1 MKNILGLD
9 LGPGSIGWAV
19 VEYSRSGEAPETPR
33 AIKAAGVR
41 VLPMD
46 AAELS
51 NFNKGSKQ
59 SQTAERTGLRSMR
72 RLLER
77 ARLRRERLCRVLR
90 QLGFLP
96 PHFEAALD
104 RYGKFTD
111 ERGCPLAWA
120 PAADGGRRFL
130 FETAFDEMVADFRA
144 HAAPGTDVALKLP
157 HDWTLYYLRRK
168 ALTREISREELAWVL
183 LSFNQK
189 RGYHRLRG
197 EEEEESKKKKTEERF
212 DEQVVTD
219 VCDTGETFK
228 ELKVIIVTLAD
239 GTRGKVFR
247 HDVPQWTG
255 RRLSLIVSTELD
267 RDGQP
272 RHDAQLDGPARR
284 FRVPTEDEWDTEWAL
299 VKAKAQH
306 DIDKA
311 GTTVGSYI
319 YEKLREEPGR
329 KVRGRLVRTID
340 RHYYRDEALAILRSQ
355 QRFHPELCDATLL
368 EACLDELYPHNPA
381 HRAQA
386 RGGGLV
392 RFIVDDV
399 LFYQR
404 PLRSKKSLIADCPYE
419 HYEYADHETG
429 EIKQAGIKC
438 IARSHPLFQEFRLW
452 QFLAN
457 LRIYRRRQTDGGV
470 SKTEVDVTAE
480 ALPHHEAYACL
491 YDALAGRKE
500 FKQKDVLKQLKLSEK
515 EYRWNYPEEKTYP
528 GNETR
533 HLLLSRLKQAGAPA
547 GWLTAERELA
557 LWHLLYS
564 VADPAELEKGL
575 RTFARK
581 HGLDAEATAEAFR
594 RTPPFA
600 RDYGSLSAKA
610 IGKIL
615 PLMRRGH
622 HWQADA
628 IDTATRCRVEA
639 LSTADGCPLPE
650 KAAAALGMLKNA
662 DDFQGLPTWLACYAV
677 YGRHSEAGDTER
689 WTSPDDID
697 RFLAGWRQHALRNPT
712 VETTLLETL
721 RVVRDVWRQEGHI
734 DEIHV
739 ETAREMKLTSKE
751 RKERTTAILE
761 NERTNLRIKALLTA
775 FMNPEFEVENVRPFS
790 PGQQTLLRIFEEAA
804 LAGEKELP
812 TDIAETLRKF
822 NESDA
827 AKRPSK
833 AETMRY
839 RLWLEQRYCSPYTG
853 EVIPLSKLFTPAY
866 QIEHVIPQARYF
878 DDSLSNKVICE
889 AEVNQLKGAR
899 LAYEFIRECAGQ
911 AVTLT
916 GGRVVTISS
925 PAAYEAFVKDH
936 YATLKGK
943 QRKLLMDDIP
953 DGFIQRQLNDT
964 RYITRTILS
973 LLSRIVRTEGENEAT
988 SRRVVS
994 TTGGVTDRLKKD
1006 WGVHDAWNRLILPR
1020 FVRMNEMTHSEL
1032 YTTRTAGG
1040 HLIPHMPLEQQRSF
1054 SFKRIDHRHHAMD
1067 AIVTACA
1074 TRSMVNYLNNESGCA
1089 GAEATRKDLQR
1100 LLCEKE
1106 WDAATGRYSWRVRKP
1121 WETFTQ
1127 DVYATLAGIVVSFK
1141 QKRRVMTKTTGHY
1154 EHYNDEGK
1162 KVRLPQTKGDQHVVR
1177 KSLHKDTVY
1186 GEVNLRRIKTV
1197 PLRVAME
1204 SPASVVDK
1212 DLKHKL
1218 QEFTRRGFG
1227 RKAIEQYF
1235 AANHEAWQ
1243 DVDLKRIPVY
1253 YFTRDTKERYFAS
1266 RKPLDTSFDRKKIRN
1281 EITDTGIQQI
1291 LLRYLDAMG
1300 GNPATAFTPEGIERM
1315 NRDITLYTG
1324 GKRHQPIRKVR
1335 VYEKAEKFAVGTRGN
1350 KAEKFV
1356 EAAKGTNLYYAIYE
1370 TREADPE
1377 SGRTMCK
1384 RTYSTIPLRDVV
1396 EQQKQGLSPVPPND
1410 KGERPTY
1417 VLSPGDLVYLPTAEE
1432 RERGVISGPL
1442 DKGRIYKMVSSN
1454 KNQCFFIPQ
1463 NVASP
1468 IVDKEEYSSQN
1479 KMERAVTDEMIKESC
1494 IPLKTDRLGNI
1505 LGFKKECNSPEKPS
1519 IEQSHD

>member
-1 MKNILGLD
+1 MKNKLGLD

-19 VEYSRSGEAPETPR
+19 VEYSQSSEAPETPR

-46 AAELS
+46 AAELGK
-51 NFNKGSKQ
+51 FNLGGKQ
-59 SQTAERTGLRSMR
+59 SQTAERTGFRSVR

-90 QLGFLP
+90 TLGFLP

-111 ERGCPLAWA
+111 ARGCPLAWA

-130 FETAFDEMVADFRA
+130 FETAFEEMVADFRA
-144 HAAPGTDVALKLP
+144 HAAPATDASLKLP

-168 ALTREISREELAWVL
+168 ALTQKISREELAWVL

-189 RGYHRLRG
+189 RGYHQLRG
-197 EEEEESKKKKTEERF
+197 EEEEESRKKKTEERF

-219 VCDTGETFK
+219 VQDTGETFK
-228 ELKVIIVTLAD
+228 GSKVIIVTLAD

-247 HDVPQWTG
+247 RDVPEWTG
-255 RRLSLIVSTELD
+255 QRLSLIVSTELD

-284 FRVPTEDEWDTEWAL
+284 FKVPTEEEWDTEWAL

-306 DIDKA
+306 DIDAA

-319 YEKLREEPGR
+319 YEKLREEPRR

-340 RHYYRDEALAILRSQ
+340 RRYYRDEALAIVRSQ
-355 QRFHPELCDATLL
+355 QRFHPELHDAALL
-368 EACLDELYPHNPA
+368 EACLDELYTHNPA
-381 HRAQA
+381 HRAQV
-386 RGGGLV
+386 RGGGFV
-392 RFIVDDV
+392 RLIVDDV

-419 HYEYADHETG
+419 RYEYADHETG
-429 EIKQAGIKC
+429 EIKHVGIKC

-470 SKTEVDVTAE
+470 SKTDVDATAE
-480 ALPHHEAYACL
+480 ALPHHEAYARL
-491 YDALAGRKE
+491 YDALIERKE
-500 FKQKDVLKQLKLSEK
+500 VKQKDVLKLLKLSEK
-515 EYRWNYPEEKTYP
+515 EYRWNYPEEKSYP
-528 GNETR
+528 GGETR
-533 HLLLSRLKQAGAPA
+533 HLLRARLKQAGAPA
-547 GWLTAERELA
+547 GWLTEERELA

-564 VADPAELEKGL
+564 VSDPAELEKGL
-575 RTFARK
+575 RTFAAK
-581 HGLDAEATAEAFR
+581 HGLDVEATAEAFR

-610 IGKIL
+610 IGKLL

-622 HWQADA
+622 HWQTDA
-628 IDTATRCRVEA
+628 IDSATRCRIEA
-639 LSTADGCPLPE
+639 PAAADGSPLPE
-650 KAAAALGMLKNA
+650 KAAEALGMLKTA

-677 YGRHSEAGDTER
+677 YGRHSEAGDSER

-739 ETAREMKLTSKE
+739 ETAREMKLTAKE
-751 RKERTTAILE
+751 RKDRTTAILE

-790 PGQQTLLRIFEEAA
+790 PNQQTLLRIFEEAA

-812 TDIAETLRKF
+812 ADIAETLRKF

-833 AETMRY
+833 AEIMRY

-853 EVIPLSKLFTPAY
+853 AVIPLGKLFTPAY
-866 QIEHVIPQARYF
+866 QIEHIIPQARYF

-911 AVTLT
+911 KVTLS
-916 GGRVVTISS
+916 GGGVVTISTTT
-925 PAAYEAFVKDH
+925 AYEAFVKEH
-936 YATLKGK
+936 YAALKGK

-973 LLSRIVRTEGENEAT
+973 LLSRIVRTEGESEAT

-1006 WGVHDAWNRLILPR
+1006 WGIHDAWNRLILPR

-1074 TRSMVNYLNNESGCA
+1074 TRNMVNYLNNESA
-1089 GAEATRKDLQR
+1089 STHAEVARKDLQR

-1106 WDAATGRYSWRVRKP
+1106 WDATTGRYSWRVRKP

-1127 DVYATLAGIVVSFK
+1127 DVYDTLAGIVVSFK
-1141 QKRRVMTKTTGHY
+1141 QNRRVQTKSTNYY
-1154 EHYNDEGK
+1154 EHYNDEGR
-1162 KVRLPQTKGDQHVVR
+1162 KVRVAQTKGSQHVVR

-1186 GEVNLRRIKTV
+1186 GEVNLRRTKTV

-1204 SPASVVDK
+1204 NPAAIVDK

-1218 QEFTRRGFG
+1218 QEFINRGFG

-1243 DVDLKRIPVY
+1243 EVDLKHIPVY
-1253 YFTRDTKERYFAS
+1253 YFTRDTKDRYFAS
-1266 RKPLDTSFDRKKIRN
+1266 RKPLDTSFDRKKIKN

-1300 GNPATAFTPEGIERM
+1300 GDPTVAFSPEGIERM

-1324 GKRHQPIRKVR
+1324 GRRHQPIRKVR

-1356 EAAKGTNLYYAIYE
+1356 EADKGTNLYYAIYE
-1370 TREADPE
+1370 TRTTDPE
-1377 SGRTMCK
+1377 SGRTISK
-1384 RTYSTIPLRDVV
+1384 RSYETISLRDAVGRLM
-1396 EQQKQGLSPVPPND
+1396 QGLPPVAPND

-1432 RERGVISGPL
+1432 RECGAIRQPL
-1442 DKGRIYKMVSSN
+1442 DKRRIYKMVSSTGRVSLYLPYYVS
-1454 KNQCFFIPQ
+1454 F
-1463 NVASP
+1463 P
-1468 IVDKEEYSSQN
+1468 IVN
-1479 KMERAVTDEMIKESC
+1479 KIEFESLNKIGRALTGEMIQESC
-1494 IPLKTDRLGNI
+1494 IPLRVDRIGNI
-1505 LGFKKECNSPEKPS
+1505 LGFKKEDNAQEETSN
-1519 IEQSHD
+1519 EQSHD